1 MIYIICP
8 THIATGGTELLH
20 QLHFELTSIG
30 VKSSMFYVGK
40 LEGSPVEKKFS
51 HKYNPIIASNII
63 DDYKNIIIC
72 SETHFARM
80 FKYKKIKKVC
90 WRLSVDNFCGLVKK
104 GEPLSKKIKHYL
116 IFVYFKYHAKKYIH
130 LVQSEYARRFVH
142 LTFHIHNSSIYTLSD
157 YLNDDYLNFD
167 SSKESFAKEKQILYN
182 PRKGLEFTMKII
194 ALLPNI
200 KWIPLQGYS
209 NFELKNLYLH
219 SKLYIDF
226 GNHPGK
232 DRIPREAAICGCCI
246 ITGKDG
252 AAENDIDIPINP
264 EYKFSANEENLNDI
278 KNRILECLNNYDL
291 CSQDFISYRKI
302 ILNEKKEFIK
312 QVKALFLNGLIS

>member
-8 THIATGGTELLH
+8 AHIATGGTELLH
-20 QLHFELTSIG
+20 QLHFELTSMG

-40 LEGSPVEKKFS
+40 VEGSPVEKKFF

-63 DDYKNIIIC
+63 DDDKNIIIC
-72 SETHFARM
+72 SETHFNWL

-90 WRLSVDNFCGLVKK
+90 WWLSVDNFCGLVKK
-104 GEPLSKKIKHYL
+104 DESLLKMIKHYL
-116 IFVYFKYHAKKYIH
+116 IFTYFKLHAKKYIH

-142 LTFHIHNSSIYTLSD
+142 LNFHILNSSIYTLSD

-167 SSKESFAKEKQILYN
+167 SSKETFVKENQILYN
-182 PRKGLEFTMKII
+182 PRKGLEFTKKII

-200 KWIPLQGYS
+200 KRVPLQGYS

-232 DRIPREAAICGCCI
+232 DRIPREAAISGCCI

-252 AAENDIDIPINP
+252 AAANNIDIPINSK
-264 EYKFSANEENLNDI
+264 YKFCADEKNLNDI
-278 KNRILECLNNYDL
+278 KNKILECLNNYDL
-291 CSQDFISYRKI
+291 CSQDFFSYRQI
-302 ILNEKKEFIK
+302 ILNEKNEFIK
-312 QVKALFLNGLIS
+312 QVKALFLDGLIS